1 MKRLSISRLSEF
13 CEESINQS
21 VNPINQSIILLVETN
36 RRPVAAWLWLLLCWC
51 RAPHLDFILTTLTF
65 QFQFWFEWLS

>member
-21 VNPINQSIILLVETN
+21 VNQSINQSIILLVETN
-36 RRPVAAWLWLLLCWC
+36 RRRCCVA
-51 RAPHLDFILTTLTF
+51 LTVAMLVPC
-65 QFQFWFEWLS
+65 SPS